1 MSLQLVHEHYKKD
14 AILGH
19 DQRVE
24 FTENHIKLDVPLPTQ
39 GGIISKNG
47 EWKIVSLSPPVV
59 SNIIRPGRLIWFLI
73 TQCHVYNIDNKGGG

>member
-1 MSLQLVHEHYKKD
+1 MYNINRACVSLQLVHEHYWKKD

-24 FTENHIKLDVPLPTQ
+24 FTENQIKLDVPLPTQ

-47 EWKIVSLSPPVV
+47 EWRIVSLSPPVV
-59 SNIIRPGRLIWFLI
+59 RFIIIL
-73 TQCHVYNIDNKGGG
+73 